1 MKKFT
6 AIVLSSLTIG
16 ICGCTPEKAEQL
28 RAAALNFRNAAHTA
42 IAAVEELQQAEIAAP
57 PRTSA
62 EKDQEFVKN
71 MMTLSTSTVLDQN
84 KFQTVLD
91 PDSIQLSA
99 DEKSESAAMA
109 QGLRDDYSEFAE
121 MFEPLPMGSFL
132 AQKSIPRTKKLAQ
145 KLVAQLV
152 NIAKRISQ
160 NPPRLQQQRTRL
172 LGDVRRLL
180 KARQTMAEDEFRTQA
195 LAIKERAQVLNAQE
209 AELQRVTVERCL
221 TAALIGKELI
231 PLIDSY
237 NQLNPQD
244 LGNIIQR
251 AFSVQE
257 SITGKSFADL
267 RGRLDLLTGSMN
279 ADPEIKALLT
289 VEPTTKMEGK

>member
-6 AIVLSSLTIG
+6 VAVLVSLSIG
-16 ICGCTPEKAEQL
+16 ITGCTPEKAEQL
-28 RAAALNFRNAAHTA
+28 RAAALNFRNAAHAA
-42 IAAVEELQQAEIAAP
+42 IAAVEELQKAEIAAP
-57 PRTSA
+57 PKTSA

-71 MMTLSTSTVLDQN
+71 MMVLSTSTLLSRD

-91 PDSIQLSA
+91 PDSVQLSA
-99 DEKSESAAMA
+99 LEKSESAAMLQA
-109 QGLRDDYSEFAE
+109 FRDDYSEFAA
-121 MFEPLPMGSFL
+121 MFEPLPKGSFL
-132 AQKSIPRTKKLAQ
+132 AQKSIPRTKNLAQ

-152 NIAKRISQ
+152 NIARNISQ
-160 NPPRLQQQRTRL
+160 NPPQLQQHRTRL

-180 KARQTMAEDEFRTQA
+180 KTRESATQDEFRTQA
-195 LAIKERAQVLNAQE
+195 LAIKDKAQTLNTQE

-237 NQLNPQD
+237 DKLGPED

-257 SITGKSFADL
+257 SITGKSMGDL
-267 RGRLDLLTGSMN
+267 KGRLDLLVGGLNS
-279 ADPEIKALLT
+279 DPEIKALLT
-289 VEPTTKMEGK
+289 TGSLIKQEEK